1 MIAKL
6 FHHLGRL
13 LSQDRHL
20 SDRERYRERARQ
32 MCIDMGR
39 PIPKALRR

>member
-1 MIAKL
+1 MISKL
-6 FHHLGRL
+6 FHYLGHLLGERRK
-13 LSQDRHL
+13 ST
-20 SDRERYRERARQ
+20 DRERYRERARQ